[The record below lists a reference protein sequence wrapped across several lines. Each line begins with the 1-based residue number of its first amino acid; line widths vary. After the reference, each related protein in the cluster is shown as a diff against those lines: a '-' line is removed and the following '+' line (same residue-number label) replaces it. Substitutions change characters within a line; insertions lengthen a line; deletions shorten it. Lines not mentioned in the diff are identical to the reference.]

1 MKASYLTRD
10 GNIVALD
17 LSKVRNSDKIFENGD
32 ELFIAS
38 NKGEVQVSGAV
49 QNQSTFIWKNNTRAK
64 RYIRSS
70 GGKTKK
76 ASKSYVV
83 LPNGKT
89 KKISFFRNPKIFPNS
104 RIIVN
109 TKEEKEKTEGK
120 FLDDFTKVFSIV
132 ASTLTTILLAS
143 RL

>member
-1 MKASYLTRD
+1 MT
-10 GNIVALD
+10 
-17 LSKVRNSDKIFENGD
+17 
-32 ELFIAS
+32 
-38 NKGEVQVSGAV
+38 GAV
-49 QNQSTFIWKNNTRAK
+49 QNPSVFIWDKGTRAK
-64 RYIRSS
+64 KYIRNS
-70 GGKTKK
+70 GGKTKE

-89 KKISFFRNPKIFPNS
+89 RKISFFRNPKIFPNS
-104 RIIVN
+104 SIIVN

-120 FLDDFTKVFSIV
+120 FLDDFSKVFSIV